1 VWALERRSPE
11 TAARLREL
19 TKKRLDFGR
28 GPA

>member
-11 TAARLREL
+11 TATRLREL
-19 TKKRLDFGR
+19 IAKRIDFGR